1 MGLCWFQTLLL
12 SLLTVIVFGT
22 GQEDERPLV
31 DTKYGKLRGI
41 ALSVKE
47 ASATVDSFF
56 GVPFAKPPVGPLRF
70 ANPEPPV
77 PWGSTREASEYPPMC
92 LQEIEVM
99 EGFAKMWKSPLK
111 MPPLSEDCL
120 YLNVFTPTDRARDAK
135 LPVMV
140 FIHGGGFVTGGAS
153 IYDGSALSS
162 YGNVVL
168 VSIQYRLAILGFFST
183 GDDQLHGNYGL
194 LDQVAALQWIQ
205 ENIADFG
212 GDPQS
217 VTLFGESAGGI
228 SVSALVLS
236 PLSQGL
242 FHRAISESGV
252 MTMSSLVVSKTE
264 DLIFYRNTVAHLS
277 GCDAATV
284 ADCLREK
291 SQEEILSIT
300 STLGFRPLPVCVDGV
315 LLPKP
320 AEEILADTESN
331 RVPYLLGVNTHEFG
345 WILPQIVNLT
355 RMAEE
360 LDRESLQIALTMIPI
375 LGLSSIEIPFV
386 MDEYIGDTQD
396 PSELRDRF
404 LDLCGDILFVVPSVR
419 IARYHRDSGL
429 PVYFY
434 EFQHRPSL
442 FKDIKPD
449 YVKADHTDEL
459 IYVLGGPFLRDGVI
473 FAGDATD
480 EEKVLSRTM
489 MSYWANFARHG
500 DPNGPGLAEWPQYD
514 ADEQYLEID
523 LRQKASSRLKEDV
536 IKFWTETLP
545 GKIRPLPEERE
556 DHTEL

>member
-12 SLLTVIVFGT
+12 SLLTVIVLGT
-22 GQEDERPLV
+22 GQEDVRPLV

-41 ALSVKE
+41 TLSIKE
-47 ASATVDSFF
+47 ASGTVDAFF

-92 LQEIEVM
+92 LQQIDIA
-99 EGFAKMWKSPLK
+99 EGIAKMYKSPFK

-120 YLNVFTPTDRARDAK
+120 YLNVFTPTDRARDSK
-135 LPVMV
+135 LPVLV
-140 FIHGGGFVTGGAS
+140 FIHGGGFMSGGAS

-183 GDDQLHGNYGL
+183 GDDQLHGDYGL

-217 VTLFGESAGGI
+217 VTIFGESAGGV
-228 SVSALVLS
+228 SVAALVLS

-252 MTMSSLVVSKTE
+252 MTMSSLVVSKPE
-264 DLIFYRNTVAHLS
+264 NVLFYRNTVAHLS
-277 GCDAATV
+277 GCDPTTV

-300 STLGFRPLPVCVDGV
+300 STLGFLPLPGFAVGIFF
-315 LLPKP
+315 PKP
-320 AEEILADTESN
+320 PEEILADKESN
-331 RVPYLLGVNTHEFG
+331 RVPYLLGMNNQEFG
-345 WILPQIVNLT
+345 WVMPQAFNLT
-355 RMAEE
+355 SMTMS
-360 LDRESLQIALTMIPI
+360 REFIQMALTSIPF
-375 LGLSSIEIPFV
+375 LDLSSIEIPFV

-396 PSELRDRF
+396 PSELRDRL

-419 IARYHRDSGL
+419 TARYHRDSGL

-449 YVKADHTDEL
+449 YVKADHSDEL

-480 EEKVLSRTM
+480 EEKALSRTM

-500 DPNGPGLAEWPQYD
+500 DPNGPGLVEWPQYD
-514 ADEQYLEID
+514 ADEHYLEID
-523 LRQKASSRLKEDV
+523 LRQKASTRLKDDR
-536 IKFWTETLP
+536 IKFWTEILG
-545 GKIRPLPEERE
+545 GKIQTLSDERG
-556 DHTEL
+556 DRTEL